1 MGCCVSAPYIFP
13 DGGHY
18 EGDLKNGV
26 PVLY

>member
-18 EGDLKNGV
+18 EGELKNGV